1 MRCRRSAPGWRA
13 APAISQRGDWFGA
26 PVNLASRLT
35 DVARP
40 GSVLVTRALHDG
52 LREQFAWSPAG
63 KRRFRGMQSETQL
76 YRARLLT

>member
-1 MRCRRSAPGWRA
+1 M
-13 APAISQRGDWFGA
+13 
-26 PVNLASRLT
+26 NLASRLT

-40 GSVLVTRALHDG
+40 GSVLATRALRDG

-63 KRRFRGMQSETQL
+63 KRRFRGMTSETQL